1 MDAQIIDHISKEYNE
16 KTISDGIVNHES
28 YNNAEKKILWI
39 LKEPNSR
46 NEPGSWDMREA
57 ISDKLKTESG
67 ILSGWQN
74 TFTNIVYVTYG
85 ILKNKSWEE
94 IPFINKEPQIIDEL
108 KKIAYINVKKTAGS
122 AKTKPSVLKD
132 YYVRSKEIL
141 LEQIKT
147 IDPDILIF
155 GGTFYLFKDDLG
167 LSELN
172 SYDSCNALKVNN
184 KIYVNA
190 FHPQYF
196 GITREKYFKDILNA
210 IQIEQTS

>member
-1 MDAQIIDHISKEYNE
+1 MDEQIKLHITKEFNE
-16 KTISDGIVNHES
+16 ETIHDGVVDQES
-28 YNNAEKKILWI
+28 YSSAEKKILWI
-39 LKEPNSR
+39 LKEPHSDNDLT
-46 NEPGSWDMREA
+46 SWDMRGA
-57 ISDKLKTESG
+57 ISNDLRTVKGIKKGWDK
-67 ILSGWQN
+67 
-74 TFTNIVYVTYG
+74 TFTSIVYVTNG

-141 LEQIKT
+141 LEQIET

-167 LSELN
+167 LPELN
-172 SYDSCNALKVNN
+172 FYDSCNALKVNN

-196 GITREKYFKDILNA
+196 GITRENYFNDITRA
-210 IQIEQTS
+210 IQREQKA